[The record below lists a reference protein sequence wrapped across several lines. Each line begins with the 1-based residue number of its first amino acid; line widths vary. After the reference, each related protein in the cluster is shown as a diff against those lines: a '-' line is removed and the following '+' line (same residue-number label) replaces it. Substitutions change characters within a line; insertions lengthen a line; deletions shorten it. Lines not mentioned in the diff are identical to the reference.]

1 MQKFAQHITKTAY
14 ISRSYDSQPV
24 LTRAQFILLTCN
36 LKLRD
41 TGFIPLK
48 PLKPTNILSAATCY
62 TLSRSLPQCKI
73 EA

>member
-41 TGFIPLK
+41 MGFIPLK
-48 PLKPTNILSAATCY
+48 QIKLTNILSATARY
-62 TLSRSLPQCKI
+62 TLSRSLPQRKI

>member
-1 MQKFAQHITKTAY
+1 MQKPADHIAKIVY
-14 ISRSYDSQPV
+14 ISHSYDSQPV
-24 LTRAQFILLTCN
+24 FTQAQFIHLTYN